1 MTRYFDLCI
10 DLFDFSIRIDDESG
24 ASDTHIGTT
33 IHRFLHPNALFLT
46 NRLIFIGNQ
55 AKIQIVIIEEFLMG
69 FDAIGAYSDDFH
81 AQLGE

>member
-1 MTRYFDLCI
+1 
-10 DLFDFSIRIDDESG
+10 
-24 ASDTHIGTT
+24 
-33 IHRFLHPNALFLT
+33 LHPNALFLT